1 MKLKK
6 LAALFMAALMA
17 MSLAACTKEEPG
29 APAGG
34 GEPSQSQG
42 QDDKTADNNDSKD
55 SKEDD
60 APAEKKTLIV
70 GTSADFAPYEFHKM
84 VDGEDKILGFDIA
97 LAQKIADEM
106 GAELEIKDMDFNS
119 LLIELQSGKLDL
131 VAAGLSP
138 DPKRAKEVDFS
149 DPYYFG
155 SQCCI
160 IREEDAEKY
169 KSTEDFDGV
178 PVAAQVGSIQE
189 GLVKDLFPGATLV
202 SLAKLPDEILS
213 LSSGKVDGVVVETAV
228 ANGFIAQNPGLM
240 IGFDVPYDAKGSCL
254 AVQKG
259 DTELLEHVNSVIA
272 EVTTNGE
279 MDEMVTQANL
289 DAEGAEE

>member
-6 LAALFMAALMA
+6 LAALLTAALMA
-17 MSLAACTKEEPG
+17 MSLAACTTEESG
-29 APAGG
+29 APAGDDN
-34 GEPSQSQG
+34 PSQSQNDPG
-42 QDDKTADNNDSKD
+42 NDK
-55 SKEDD
+55 
-60 APAEKKTLIV
+60 PAEKKILIM

-84 VDGEDKILGFDIA
+84 VDGEDKILGFDVA
-97 LAQKIADEM
+97 LARKIAEEM
-106 GAELEIKDMDFNS
+106 DAELEIKDMDFNS
-119 LLIELQSGKLDL
+119 LLIELQNGRLDF

-138 DPKRAKEVDFS
+138 DPKRAQQVDFS

-160 IREEDAEKY
+160 IREEDADKY
-169 KSTEDFDGV
+169 QSVEDFEGV
-178 PVAAQVGSIQE
+178 PIAAQVGSIQE
-189 GLVKDLFPGATLV
+189 GLVRDLFPGATLV

-228 ANGFIAQNPGLM
+228 ANGFIAKNPGLT

-259 DTELLEHVNSVIA
+259 NTELLDHINAVIA
-272 EVTTNGE
+272 DVTESGE

>member
-6 LAALFMAALMA
+6 LAALLMAALMT

-29 APAGG
+29 APAGSDN
-34 GEPSQSQG
+34 PSQS
-42 QDDKTADNNDSKD
+42 QDDKTADNDKKD
-55 SKEDD
+55 GD
-60 APAEKKTLIV
+60 APGEKKTLIV

-84 VDGEDKILGFDIA
+84 VDGEDKILGFDVA

-119 LLIELQSGKLDL
+119 LLIELQNGKLDL

-138 DPKRAKEVDFS
+138 DPKRAQQVDFS

-160 IREEDAEKY
+160 IREEDADKY
-169 KSTEDFDGV
+169 KSPEDFDGV
-178 PVAAQVGSIQE
+178 PIAAQVGSIQE

-259 DTELLEHVNSVIA
+259 NTELLDHVNSVIA